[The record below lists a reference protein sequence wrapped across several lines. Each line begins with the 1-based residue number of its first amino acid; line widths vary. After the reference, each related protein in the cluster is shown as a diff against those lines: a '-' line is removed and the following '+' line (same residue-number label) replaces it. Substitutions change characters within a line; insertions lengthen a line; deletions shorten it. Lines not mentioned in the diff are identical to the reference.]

1 MYSVPCMLVR
11 CSISVWVFF
20 SELVD
25 KTFSKNM
32 NTYMVVDIVIKNLYQ
47 QYKLR
52 KEVSVLYF
60 LR

>member
-20 SELVD
+20 NELVD

-32 NTYMVVDIVIKNLYQ
+32 NTYMVVDIV
-47 QYKLR
+47 
-52 KEVSVLYF
+52 
-60 LR
+60 